1 MAQATNA
8 ALLKILA
15 PSRFIPTNYL
25 LLNLLKIRLC
35 KQPLSCPTV
44 LLLLLLLPMQ
54 ILGMLRT
61 VHTSQPVRYGLLL
74 LLGVLLG
81 MGMMMFSGDRSFV
94 GHGVAKAAQHVDP
107 PDSGEP
113 DQLIVVPEVSREP
126 RATRFLSAFQ
136 LPAQLTFAGQSVPL
150 DNWQVRERIEYE
162 FYQFLAD
169 EGQSMILAKRTGR
182 CFPVFERQL
191 TTAGIPDDFKY
202 LLLLESRCANTV
214 SVPYHSSTVRGKR
227 RVLKTAPRESL
238 RPLESVEASLQRLNA
253 AKARTG
259 DWFIAMASYVAG
271 EEHIHQSLAQQRVSD
286 YWKLADARETMR
298 YVPRI
303 IAAKEIYSH
312 PERYLGLTRQDLY
325 APLETEKLT
334 VQVMEPKRHLSAI
347 ANDVGSYYLELK
359 LLNPQITQDFLP
371 KGTHVLNVPK
381 HSPQP

>member
-1 MAQATNA
+1 
-8 ALLKILA
+8 
-15 PSRFIPTNYL
+15 
-25 LLNLLKIRLC
+25 
-35 KQPLSCPTV
+35 
-44 LLLLLLLPMQ
+44 MQ
-54 ILGMLRT
+54 ILSALHAL
-61 VHTSQPVRYGLLL
+61 HTSQPLRYGLLL

-81 MGMMMFSGDRSFV
+81 MGLMTFSSDRSLEN
-94 GHGVAKAAQHVDP
+94 HGVAKAAQHADP
-107 PDSGEP
+107 NEAGDSE
-113 DQLIVVPEVSREP
+113 QLIVVPEVNRGP

-136 LPAQLTFAGQSVPL
+136 LPERLTFAGESVPL

-191 TTAGIPDDFKY
+191 ANAGMPDDFKY

-214 SVPYHSSTVRGKR
+214 SVPYHSSTARGKR
-227 RVLKTAPRESL
+227 RQLRMASREAL
-238 RPLESVEASLQRLNA
+238 RPLESVEASLQRLHA
-253 AKARTG
+253 AKGRTG
-259 DWFIAMASYVAG
+259 DWFLAMAGYVAG
-271 EEHIHQSLAQQRVSD
+271 EEHIQQSLVQQRVHD
-286 YWKLADARETMR
+286 YWKLADGRETMR

-325 APLETEKLT
+325 APLETEKVT
-334 VQVMEPKRHLSAI
+334 IQVAEPKRHLSTI

-381 HSPQP
+381 QIAHP

>member
-1 MAQATNA
+1 
-8 ALLKILA
+8 
-15 PSRFIPTNYL
+15 
-25 LLNLLKIRLC
+25 
-35 KQPLSCPTV
+35 
-44 LLLLLLLPMQ
+44 
-54 ILGMLRT
+54 
-61 VHTSQPVRYGLLL
+61 
-74 LLGVLLG
+74 
-81 MGMMMFSGDRSFV
+81 
-94 GHGVAKAAQHVDP
+94 
-107 PDSGEP
+107 
-113 DQLIVVPEVSREP
+113 
-126 RATRFLSAFQ
+126 
-136 LPAQLTFAGQSVPL
+136 
-150 DNWQVRERIEYE
+150 
-162 FYQFLAD
+162 
-169 EGQSMILAKRTGR
+169 MILAKRTGR

-191 TTAGIPDDFKY
+191 MAAGIPDDFKY

-253 AKARTG
+253 AKGRTG